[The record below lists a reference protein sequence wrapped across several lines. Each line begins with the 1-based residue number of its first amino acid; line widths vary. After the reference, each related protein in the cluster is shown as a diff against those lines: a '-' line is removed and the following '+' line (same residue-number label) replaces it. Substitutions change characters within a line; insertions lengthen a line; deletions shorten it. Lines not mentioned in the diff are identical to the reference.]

1 MTVDGSSRLADP
13 AFDRTMASL
22 GPFEPRPRLV
32 VGVSGGR
39 DSLALTLMA
48 EGWARDRGGSV
59 VAVTVDHGL
68 REGSAAEAGQVARI
82 LAPFGIAHRI
92 RRWCGVRPTSNLQA
106 AARKARFRLLAAAC
120 REEHALHLCLGHH
133 RGDQGETVALRAA
146 WNSGE
151 AGLAAMAGIRETA
164 SMRILRPLL
173 ARPRS
178 DIEAYLER
186 LGAAWIEDPTNLSH
200 AYARNRLRSR
210 LEPDDAAR
218 LADRAAA
225 HAAGR
230 TALDKA
236 VARLLA
242 SAVML
247 DPAGIARVDA
257 AALCDGPAGRAALG
271 RLIQTMGGRTYP
283 PRRENLARLADR
295 LGNPGCAKATLGGVG
310 FVRTGD
316 GTRFWCGREPGRIR
330 ETLHLPPGGRAL
342 WDGRFVVTNGGPE
355 PVTVAARRRAVP
367 TERRPWPAWLDLA
380 LPAFHTPAG
389 LPLGY
394 GQENRGSD
402 TLGGCRATFSPR
414 RPLTE
419 TAFAPCSGEDGT

>member
-1 MTVDGSSRLADP
+1 MIGGGSLRLADP
-13 AFDRTMASL
+13 AFARAMDLL

-48 EGWARDRGGSV
+48 EGWARNRGGSV

-68 REGSAAEAGQVARI
+68 REGSSAEAEQVARI

-92 RRWCGVRPTSNLQA
+92 RRWRGARPTSNLQA
-106 AARKARFRLLAAAC
+106 AAREVRFNLLAAAC

-186 LGAAWIEDPTNLSH
+186 LGVAWIEDPTNLSH

-210 LEPDDAAR
+210 LEPDHAAR
-218 LADRAAA
+218 LAEEASA
-225 HAAGR
+225 HAPGR
-230 TALDKA
+230 TALDKT

-242 SAVML
+242 AAVVL
-247 DPAGIARVDA
+247 DPAGIARIDA
-257 AALCDGPAGRAALG
+257 AALRDGPAGHAALG
-271 RLIQTMGGRTYP
+271 RLIRTMGGRAYP

-295 LGNPGCAKATLGGVG
+295 LGDPACAKATLGGVG
-310 FVRTGD
+310 FVRTRD

-330 ETLHLPPGGRAL
+330 ETLRLPPGGRAL
-342 WDGRFVVTNGGPE
+342 WDGRFAVANGGPE

-367 TERRPWPAWLDLA
+367 AKDRPWPAWLDLA
-380 LPAFHTPAG
+380 LPAFRTPAG
-389 LPLGY
+389 RQLGY

-402 TLGGCRATFSPR
+402 MIGRCRATFSPR
-414 RPLTE
+414 RALTE
-419 TAFAPCSGEDGT
+419 TAFAPCLGGNGT